1 MMGIK
6 NVYDVAA
13 RAMSAQLVRMNA
25 IASNLANANNVTGDK
40 ESVYKPL
47 RPVFKAVYSDQLKS
61 TGLSTVDAVSVERL
75 NREPIKT
82 YQPNH
87 PAADEE
93 GYIYKAAVDMDEE
106 MVEMLE
112 TQRQYTNNI
121 EVLNTIRNLTMRT
134 LNIGK

>member
-1 MMGIK
+1 MGIK

-13 RAMSAQLVRMNA
+13 RAMSAQIVRMNA
-25 IASNLANANNVTGDK
+25 IASNLANANNVSGSK
-40 ESVYKPL
+40 EDVYKPL
-47 RPVFKAVYSDQLKS
+47 RPVFKTIYSDQLKQ
-61 TGLSTVDAVSVERL
+61 TGLSTVDAIRVESL
-75 NREPIKT
+75 EREPIKT

-93 GYIYKAAVDMDEE
+93 GYIFKAAVDMDEE

>member
-1 MMGIK
+1 MGIK
-6 NVYDVAA
+6 NVYDVAS
-13 RAMSAQLVRMNA
+13 RAMSTQLVRMNA

-61 TGLSTVDAVSVERL
+61 TGLSTVDAVSVEKL
-75 NREPIKT
+75 EREPIKT

-87 PAADEE
+87 PAADDE

>member
-1 MMGIK
+1 MGIK
-6 NVYDVAA
+6 NVYDVSA

-40 ESVYKPL
+40 ETVYQPL
-47 RPVFKAVYSDQLKS
+47 RPVFKAIYSDNLKS
-61 TGLSTVDAVSVERL
+61 TGLSTVEAISVERL

-87 PAADEE
+87 PAADDD
-93 GYIYKAAVDMDEE
+93 GYIYKAAIDMDEE

>member
-1 MMGIK
+1 MSIK

-13 RAMSAQLVRMNA
+13 RAMSAQIVRMNA
-25 IASNLANANNVTGDK
+25 IASNLANANNVSGNK
-40 ESVYKPL
+40 EEVFKPL
-47 RPVFKAVYSDQLKS
+47 RPVFKTIYADQLKQ
-61 TGLSTVDAVSVERL
+61 TGLSTVDAIRVETL
-75 NREPIKT
+75 DREPIKT

-93 GYIYKAAVDMDEE
+93 GYIFKAAVDMDEE

>member
-1 MMGIK
+1 MGIK

-13 RAMSAQLVRMNA
+13 RAMSAQIVRMNA
-25 IASNLANANNVTGDK
+25 IASNLANANNVSGSK
-40 ESVYKPL
+40 EDVYKPL
-47 RPVFKAVYSDQLKS
+47 RPVFKTIYSDQLKQ
-61 TGLSTVDAVSVERL
+61 TGLSTVDAIRVESL
-75 NREPIKT
+75 DREPIKT

-87 PAADEE
+87 PAADEN
-93 GYIYKAAVDMDEE
+93 GYIFKAAVDMDEE

>member
-1 MMGIK
+1 MGIK

-13 RAMSAQLVRMNA
+13 RAMSAQIVRMNA
-25 IASNLANANNVTGDK
+25 IASNLANANNVSGNK
-40 ESVYKPL
+40 EDVYKPL
-47 RPVFKAVYSDQLKS
+47 RPVFKAIYSDKLKQD
-61 TGLSTVDAVSVERL
+61 GLSTVEAIRVERL
-75 NREPIKT
+75 DREPIKT

-87 PAADEE
+87 PAADED
-93 GYIYKAAVDMDEE
+93 GYIFKAAVDMDEE

>member
-1 MMGIK
+1 MGPDNIGGRVRAILIDNENPNLMYAGGVSGGLWYSK
-6 NVYDVAA
+6 NA
-13 RAMSAQLVRMNA
+13 
-25 IASNLANANNVTGDK
+25 
-40 ESVYKPL
+40 
-47 RPVFKAVYSDQLKS
+47 
-61 TGLSTVDAVSVERL
+61 GLSWSQTEPGDLTEVLTVNCIV
-75 NREPIKT
+75 
-82 YQPNH
+82 Q
-87 PAADEE
+87 DEE

>member
-1 MMGIK
+1 MSIK

-13 RAMSAQLVRMNA
+13 RAMSAQIVRMNA
-25 IASNLANANNVTGDK
+25 IASNLANANNVSGSK
-40 ESVYKPL
+40 EDVYKPL
-47 RPVFKAVYSDQLKS
+47 RPVFKTIYSDQLKQ
-61 TGLSTVDAVSVERL
+61 TGLSTVDAIRVESL
-75 NREPIKT
+75 DREPIKT

>member
-1 MMGIK
+1 MGVK

-13 RAMSAQLVRMNA
+13 RAMSAQIVRMNA
-25 IASNLANANNVTGDK
+25 IASNLANANNVSGNK
-40 ESVYKPL
+40 EEVYKPL
-47 RPVFKAVYSDQLKS
+47 RPVFKTIYADQLKQ
-61 TGLSTVDAVSVERL
+61 TGLSTVDAIRVERL

-93 GYIYKAAVDMDEE
+93 GYIFKAAVDMDEE

>member
-1 MMGIK
+1 MGIK

-13 RAMSAQLVRMNA
+13 RAMSAQIVRMNA
-25 IASNLANANNVTGDK
+25 IASNLANANNVSGDK
-40 ESVYKPL
+40 EDVYKPL
-47 RPVFKAVYSDQLKS
+47 RPVFKTIYSDKLKQ
-61 TGLSTVDAVSVERL
+61 TGLSTVDAIRVESL
-75 NREPIKT
+75 DREPIKT

-87 PAADEE
+87 PAADEN
-93 GYIYKAAVDMDEE
+93 GYIFKAAVDMDEE

>member
-1 MMGIK
+1 MGIK

-13 RAMSAQLVRMNA
+13 RAMSAQIVRMNT
-25 IASNLANANNVTGDK
+25 IASNLANANNVSGNK
-40 ESVYKPL
+40 EDVYKPL
-47 RPVFKAVYSDQLKS
+47 RPVFKTIYADQLKQ
-61 TGLSTVDAVSVERL
+61 TGLSTVDAIRVESL
-75 NREPIKT
+75 DREPIKT

-93 GYIYKAAVDMDEE
+93 GYIFKAAVDMDEE

>member
-1 MMGIK
+1 MGIK

-13 RAMSAQLVRMNA
+13 RAMSAQIVRMNA
-25 IASNLANANNVTGDK
+25 IASNLANANNVSGNK
-40 ESVYKPL
+40 EEVFKPL
-47 RPVFKAVYSDQLKS
+47 RPVFKTIYADQLKQ
-61 TGLSTVDAVSVERL
+61 TGLSTVDAIRVETL

-93 GYIYKAAVDMDEE
+93 GYIFKAAVDMDEE

-121 EVLNTIRNLTMRT
+121 EVLNTIRNLNMRT

>member
-1 MMGIK
+1 MGIK
-6 NVYDVAA
+6 NVYDVAS

-61 TGLSTVDAVSVERL
+61 TGLSTVDAVSVEKL
-75 NREPIKT
+75 EREPIKT

-87 PAADEE
+87 PAADDE

>member
-1 MMGIK
+1 MGIK

-61 TGLSTVDAVSVERL
+61 TGLSTVDAVSVEKL
-75 NREPIKT
+75 DREPIKT

-87 PAADEE
+87 PAADDE

>member
-1 MMGIK
+1 MGIK

-13 RAMSAQLVRMNA
+13 IAMSAQIVRMNA
-25 IASNLANANNVTGDK
+25 IASNLANAN
-40 ESVYKPL
+40 SVSGVKDEVYQPL
-47 RPVFKAVYSDQLKS
+47 RPVFKTIYSDNLKQ
-61 TGLSTVDAVSVERL
+61 TGLSTVDAIRVEKL
-75 NREPIKT
+75 DREPIKA

-87 PAADEE
+87 PAADEN
-93 GYIYKAAVDMDEE
+93 GYIFKAAVDMDEE

>member
-1 MMGIK
+1 MGIK

-40 ESVYKPL
+40 DTVYKPL
-47 RPVFKAVYSDQLKS
+47 RPVFKTVYSDQLKNS
-61 TGLSTVDAVSVERL
+61 GLSTVEAVKVERL

>member
-1 MMGIK
+1 MSIK

-13 RAMSAQLVRMNA
+13 RAMSAQIVRMNA
-25 IASNLANANNVTGDK
+25 IASNLANANNVSGNK
-40 ESVYKPL
+40 EEVFKPL
-47 RPVFKAVYSDQLKS
+47 RPEFKTIYADQLKQ
-61 TGLSTVDAVSVERL
+61 TGLSTVDAIRVETL

-93 GYIYKAAVDMDEE
+93 GYIFKAAVDMDEE

-121 EVLNTIRNLTMRT
+121 EVLNTIRNLNMRT

>member
-1 MMGIK
+1 MSIK

-13 RAMSAQLVRMNA
+13 RAMSAQIVRMNA
-25 IASNLANANNVTGDK
+25 IASNLANANNVSGNK
-40 ESVYKPL
+40 EEVFKPL
-47 RPVFKAVYSDQLKS
+47 RPVFKTIYADQLKQ
-61 TGLSTVDAVSVERL
+61 TGLSTVDAIRVETL

-93 GYIYKAAVDMDEE
+93 GYIFKAAVDMDEE

-121 EVLNTIRNLTMRT
+121 EFLNTIRNLNMRT

>member
-1 MMGIK
+1 MGIK

-40 ESVYKPL
+40 ETAYKPL
-47 RPVFKAVYSDQLKS
+47 RPVFKTIYSDKLKS
-61 TGLSTVDAVSVERL
+61 NGLSTVDAIDVQKL
-75 NREPIKT
+75 DREPIKT

>member
-1 MMGIK
+1 MGIK

-13 RAMSAQLVRMNA
+13 RAMSAQIVRMNA
-25 IASNLANANNVTGDK
+25 IASNLANANNVSGDK
-40 ESVYKPL
+40 ENVYKPL
-47 RPVFKAVYSDQLKS
+47 RPVFKTIYSDQLKQ
-61 TGLSTVDAVSVERL
+61 TGLSTVDAIRVEQL
-75 NREPIKT
+75 EREPIKT

-87 PAADEE
+87 PAADES
-93 GYIYKAAVDMDEE
+93 GYIFKAAVDMDEE

>member
-1 MMGIK
+1 MGVK
-6 NVYDVAA
+6 NIYDVAA
-13 RAMSAQLVRMNA
+13 RAMSAQIVRMNA
-25 IASNLANANNVTGDK
+25 IASNLANANNVSGNK
-40 ESVYKPL
+40 EEVFKPL
-47 RPVFKAVYSDQLKS
+47 RPVFKTIYADQLKQ
-61 TGLSTVDAVSVERL
+61 TGLSTVDAIRVETL

-93 GYIYKAAVDMDEE
+93 GYIFKAAVDMDEE

-121 EVLNTIRNLTMRT
+121 EVLNTIRNLNMRT

>member
-1 MMGIK
+1 MGIK

-13 RAMSAQLVRMNA
+13 RAMSAQIVRMNA
-25 IASNLANANNVTGDK
+25 IASNLANANNVAGNKDD
-40 ESVYKPL
+40 VYQPL
-47 RPVFKAVYSDQLKS
+47 RPVFKTIYSDKLKQ
-61 TGLSTVDAVSVERL
+61 TGLSTVDAIRVERL

-93 GYIYKAAVDMDEE
+93 GYIFKAAVDMDEE

>member
-1 MMGIK
+1 MGIK

-13 RAMSAQLVRMNA
+13 RAMSAQIVRMNA
-25 IASNLANANNVTGDK
+25 IASNLANANNVSGSK
-40 ESVYKPL
+40 EDVYKPL
-47 RPVFKAVYSDQLKS
+47 RPVFKTIYSDQLKQ
-61 TGLSTVDAVSVERL
+61 TGLSTVDAIRVESL
-75 NREPIKT
+75 DREPIKT

-93 GYIYKAAVDMDEE
+93 GYIFKAAVDMDEE

-112 TQRQYTNNI
+112 TQRQYINNI

>member
-1 MMGIK
+1 MSIK

-13 RAMSAQLVRMNA
+13 RAMSAEIVRMNA
-25 IASNLANANNVTGDK
+25 IASNLANANNVSGNK
-40 ESVYKPL
+40 EEVLKPL
-47 RPVFKAVYSDQLKS
+47 RPVFKTIYADQLKQ
-61 TGLSTVDAVSVERL
+61 TGLSTVDAIRVETL

-93 GYIYKAAVDMDEE
+93 GYIFKAAVDMDEE

-121 EVLNTIRNLTMRT
+121 EVLNTIRNLNMRT

>member
-1 MMGIK
+1 MGIK

-13 RAMSAQLVRMNA
+13 RAMSAQIVRMNA
-25 IASNLANANNVTGDK
+25 IASNLANANNVSGSK
-40 ESVYKPL
+40 EDVYKPL
-47 RPVFKAVYSDQLKS
+47 RPVFKTIYSDQLKQ
-61 TGLSTVDAVSVERL
+61 TGLSTVDAIRVESL
-75 NREPIKT
+75 DREPIKT

-93 GYIYKAAVDMDEE
+93 GYIFKAAVDMDEE

>member
-1 MMGIK
+1 MGIK

-13 RAMSAQLVRMNA
+13 RAMSAQIVRMNA
-25 IASNLANANNVTGDK
+25 IASNLANANNVSGSTED
-40 ESVYKPL
+40 VYKPL
-47 RPVFKAVYSDQLKS
+47 RPVFKTIYSDQLKQ
-61 TGLSTVDAVSVERL
+61 TGLSTVDAIRVESL
-75 NREPIKT
+75 DREPIKT

-93 GYIYKAAVDMDEE
+93 GYIFKAAVDMDEE